1 MRPGNLIMADT
12 LSSSGLTFAARPPS
26 GEFQI
31 LKIYTKDLSFETP
44 HSPGIFSVE
53 WKPDADV
60 NLRSAAVQAQTG
72 EYEVTL
78 TITITVTVG
87 ERTAFL
93 AEVQQA
99 GIFNIVGVT
108 SEELD
113 SVIGAY
119 CPAILYP
126 YAREVISD
134 MVVRGGFPPFVLS
147 PVNFDALY
155 THHKADQQQGA
166 ADPGA

>member
-1 MRPGNLIMADT
+1 MTDKPST
-12 LSSSGLTFAARPPS
+12 SGLDFAPRPPS
-26 GEFQI
+26 GEFAI

-60 NLRSAAVQAQTG
+60 NLRSSVVQSQTG

-78 TITITVTVG
+78 TITITVTVQ

-99 GIFNIVGVT
+99 GIFSIVGLT
-108 SEELD
+108 SEELNG
-113 SVIGAY
+113 VVGAY

-126 YAREVISD
+126 YARELVSD
-134 MVVRGGFPPFVLS
+134 LVVRGGFPPFILS

-155 THHKADQQQGA
+155 AHHQVDGGSGLAGPA
-166 ADPGA
+166 A

>member
-1 MRPGNLIMADT
+1 MTDIPATRGVD
-12 LSSSGLTFAARPPS
+12 FAPRLPS
-26 GEFQI
+26 GDFAI

-44 HSPGIFSVE
+44 HSPGIFSAE
-53 WKPDADV
+53 WKPEADV
-60 NLRSAAVQAQTG
+60 NLRSAVVQSQSG

-78 TITITVTVG
+78 TITITVTVE

-99 GIFNIVGVT
+99 GIFNIVGLT
-108 SEELD
+108 TEERD
-113 SVIGAY
+113 SVVGAY

-126 YAREVISD
+126 YARELISD
-134 MVVRGGFPPFVLS
+134 LVVRGGFPPFILS

-155 THHKADQQQGA
+155 AHHKVDSDSGIPGPA
-166 ADPGA
+166 A

>member
-1 MRPGNLIMADT
+1 MADKPV
-12 LSSSGLTFAARPPS
+12 SSGLDFAPRPPS

-60 NLRSAAVQAQTG
+60 NLRSGVVQSQTG

-78 TITITVTVG
+78 TITITVTVQ

-99 GIFNIVGVT
+99 GIFSIVGLT
-108 SEELD
+108 TEELE
-113 SVIGAY
+113 SVVGAY

-126 YAREVISD
+126 YARELISD
-134 MVVRGGFPPFVLS
+134 LVVRGGFPPFILS

-155 THHKADQQQGA
+155 AHHKVSGGADVAGPA
-166 ADPGA
+166 A